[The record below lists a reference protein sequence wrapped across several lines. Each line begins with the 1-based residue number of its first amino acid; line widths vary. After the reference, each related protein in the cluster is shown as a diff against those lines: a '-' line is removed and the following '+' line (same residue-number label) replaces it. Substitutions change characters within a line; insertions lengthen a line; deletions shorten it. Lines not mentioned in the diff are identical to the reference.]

1 MPEFKVP
8 ADLVSFRDT
17 CDFEENYKTESVSS
31 RASSPKSLSDV
42 TDISDSSVSESSESP
57 EGSVIS
63 DLELE
68 AERIANDLDNM
79 KITEIQAE
87 EMMKEGVDMR
97 HVLQAAWKLKPKITK
112 KFKKGVKLDGSALLK
127 LLNFANYDEK
137 DEEENQTIKMSRAWA
152 QYEKSLNS
160 KTRGRGPPG
169 FENIDAVIEK
179 KRSIREKE
187 QIMVSYA
194 NGTNTFNLA
203 TEPMTIHDVTVSCM
217 VDTCR
222 GFVQQTKNP
231 TFVGLKNLE
240 EEMVS
245 HYSMETGA
253 QLMRPIAH
261 GSVVAVFTD
270 DKWYRCQVVSYN
282 PATDSCDV
290 KFVDHGG
297 YTTVAASDLRQLKSE
312 FLRLPFQAIE
322 VYFAHIKPA
331 DTEIEIDI
339 ASEILF
345 NTAISLQLV
354 GQAEDGLSMVQAY
367 YYDGDY
373 VNLFTQEVIDTC
385 LAEVPEHLLTPPSSA
400 VSPMSES
407 PSLSLSPVDTSSE
420 ADSTEAASTPE
431 LPHCPVPVDYQQQYA
446 APGYIYTDEN
456 GYQHIYYL
464 TGPYV
469 IMPLPVVPEP
479 VNDPSLSPEV
489 IKTDESVVS
498 FGPAV
503 TSEPQSQYEFINKP
517 YEEWTQEDYA
527 RYYGD
532 C

>member
-8 ADLVSFRDT
+8 AELVTFRDT
-17 CDFEENYKTESVSS
+17 CDYEENYKAESVSS

-57 EGSVIS
+57 DGSVIS
-63 DLELE
+63 DFELE

-87 EMMKEGVDMR
+87 EMMKEGMDMR
-97 HVLQAAWKLKPKITK
+97 HVLQAAWQLKPKITK
-112 KFKKGVKLDGSALLK
+112 KFKKGVKLNGSALLK

-137 DEEENQTIKMSRAWA
+137 DEVDQNMKMSQAWA

-160 KTRGRGPPG
+160 KARAPPG

-179 KRSIREKE
+179 KRILKEKE
-187 QIMVSYA
+187 QILVSYA

-203 TEPMTIHDVTVSCM
+203 TEPMTLHDVTVSCM
-217 VDTCR
+217 VDSCR

-231 TFVGLKNLE
+231 TFEGLKNLE

-245 HYSMETGA
+245 TYSMEAGTP
-253 QLMRPIAH
+253 LMRPIAH

-282 PATDSCDV
+282 PATDACDV

-331 DTEIEIDI
+331 NSEVEIDI

-373 VNLFTQEVIDTC
+373 VKLFTQEVIDTC
-385 LAEVPEHLLTPPSSA
+385 LADVPENLLTPSA
-400 VSPMSES
+400 SLLSQT
-407 PSLSLSPVDTSSE
+407 PSLTSDDDSSSS
-420 ADSTEAASTPE
+420 DSTAASPAPE
-431 LPHCPVPVDYQQQYA
+431 LPNCPGELGQYT
-446 APGYIYTDEN
+446 APGYIYTDEA

-469 IMPLPVVPEP
+469 IMPLPSVPEP
-479 VNDPSLSPEV
+479 SSYN
-489 IKTDESVVS
+489 TDESVVS
-498 FGPAV
+498 ETETNSG
-503 TSEPQSQYEFINKP
+503 YEFINKP
-517 YEEWTQEDYA
+517 YEEWTQEDYV

>member
-1 MPEFKVP
+1 
-8 ADLVSFRDT
+8 
-17 CDFEENYKTESVSS
+17 
-31 RASSPKSLSDV
+31 
-42 TDISDSSVSESSESP
+42 
-57 EGSVIS
+57 
-63 DLELE
+63 
-68 AERIANDLDNM
+68 
-79 KITEIQAE
+79 
-87 EMMKEGVDMR
+87 MR

-137 DEEENQTIKMSRAWA
+137 DEEDNQTIKMSRAWA

-282 PATDSCDV
+282 PVTDSCDV

-297 YTTVAASDLRQLKSE
+297 YTTVAASDLRQLESE

-331 DTEIEIDI
+331 DTEIEI

-345 NTAISLQLV
+345 NTAISLQLG

-385 LAEVPEHLLTPPSSA
+385 LAEVPEHLLTPPSSE

-407 PSLSLSPVDTSSE
+407 PSLSLSPVDTNSE

-431 LPHCPVPVDYQQQYA
+431 LTHCPVPVDYQQQYA
-446 APGYIYTDEN
+446 APGSST
-456 GYQHIYYL
+456 L
-464 TGPYV
+464 TR
-469 IMPLPVVPEP
+469 
-479 VNDPSLSPEV
+479 
-489 IKTDESVVS
+489 T
-498 FGPAV
+498 A
-503 TSEPQSQYEFINKP
+503 TSTS
-517 YEEWTQEDYA
+517 TT
-527 RYYGD
+527 
-532 C
+532 